1 MILIDELV
9 AEHDLIDRTASA
21 FRRYVDECLAGH
33 APAADGAAFVRFF
46 RLYAGDFH
54 HAREEDVLFPALVER
69 ASLPGDRGPLA
80 VLTADHRRM
89 GAVLD
94 RIDALVA
101 RLPLE
106 GPDAEALR
114 GATDEYTTALG
125 HHIDAENSVLF
136 PESEARLRKN
146 GVRDLPSRAATP
158 AEAEAGRAGAELA
171 ARYAAPP
178 DRDVIRGDGCVLC
191 PAMVEGCEGLEA
203 EWWNE
208 SEWDE
213 CADHLASE

>member
-21 FRRYVDECLAGH
+21 FRRYVDECLAGR

-80 VLTADHRRM
+80 VLAADHRRM
-89 GAVLD
+89 GAILD
-94 RIDALVA
+94 RIDALVT
-101 RLPLE
+101 RLPVT
-106 GPDAEALR
+106 GDDADALR
-114 GATDEYTTALG
+114 AAVDEYTAALG
-125 HHIDAENSVLF
+125 HHIDAENSVLL
-136 PESEARLRKN
+136 PESEARLRKS
-146 GVRDLPSRAATP
+146 GVRELPSRAPTTD
-158 AEAEAGRAGAELA
+158 EADAGRDGEALV
-171 ARYAAPP
+171 ARYGAPP
-178 DRDVIRGDGCVLC
+178 DRNVIRGDGCVLC
-191 PAMVEGCEGLEA
+191 PAMGAGCEGLEV

-208 SEWDE
+208 WEWEE
-213 CADHLASE
+213 CADHLASD

>member
-21 FRRYVDECLAGH
+21 FRRYVDECLAGT
-33 APAADGAAFVRFF
+33 APVEDGTAFVRFF

-89 GAVLD
+89 GAILD
-94 RIDALVA
+94 RIEALVE
-101 RLPLE
+101 RLPLH
-106 GPDAEALR
+106 GAEADALR
-114 GATDEYTTALG
+114 AAVAEYTAALG
-125 HHIDAENSVLF
+125 HHIDAENSVLL
-136 PESEARLRKN
+136 PESDARLRKN
-146 GVRDLPSRAATP
+146 GVRELPSRGPTP
-158 AEAEAGRAGAELA
+158 EEADAGRSGESLA

-178 DRDVIRGDGCVLC
+178 DRQVIRGDGCVLC
-191 PAMVEGCEGLEA
+191 PAMGEGCEGLEA
-203 EWWNE
+203 EWWSE
-208 SEWDE
+208 SEWEE

>member
-1 MILIDELV
+1 MIFIDELV
-9 AEHDLIDRTASA
+9 AEHDRIDRTASA
-21 FRRYVDECLAGH
+21 FRRYIGEAIAGR

-80 VLTADHRRM
+80 VLTGDHRRM

-101 RLPLE
+101 RLPVTGE
-106 GPDAEALR
+106 DAEALTEAVR
-114 GATDEYTTALG
+114 EYTTALG
-125 HHIDAENSVLF
+125 HHIDAENSVLL

-146 GVRDLPSRAATP
+146 GVRELPSRPPTP
-158 AEAEAGRAGAELA
+158 EEAEAGRIGETLA

-178 DRDVIRGDGCVLC
+178 DPAVIRGDGCVLC
-191 PAMVEGCEGLEA
+191 PAMGEGCEGLEV

-208 SEWDE
+208 WEWEE
-213 CADHLASE
+213 CADHLASD